1 MRILALRPRPL
12 RPGRHRRTGFLSSM
26 RGQGHPPH
34 LLVQR
39 AFPAGMPGLCH
50 RLLTGTPI
58 HTRGKSP
65 SHQVGAGG
73 SRSPW
78 KRKHPEGLRW
88 AARAGWGW
96 TPGSPPEQDALAP
109 SSAPCPDTGLG
120 HKGRPCPQRLA
131 RLTTCD
137 QVPKMPVSSEGP
149 VPEPPEY
156 TQVGLPFTPKYPR
169 GGCHRAARRHAA
181 SQQCCPHP
189 ARDREEGGALVGGAG
204 GWTGT
209 VQMPGEAMGP
219 VGLVRLCHPA
229 AVVPRL
235 QGSRA
240 EMILNPASSPLGLTP
255 NPQRPPR
262 RGVDNWGEVG
272 VGAGPVPLPP
282 PSLFPDKPA

>member
-12 RPGRHRRTGFLSSM
+12 HPGRDRRTGFLSSM

-78 KRKHPEGLRW
+78 KRKRPEGLRW

-109 SSAPCPDTGLG
+109 SSTPCPDTGLG
-120 HKGRPCPQRLA
+120 HKGQPCPQLLA

-149 VPEPPEY
+149 VLEPPEY
-156 TQVGLPFTPKYPR
+156 TQVGLPFTPKYP
-169 GGCHRAARRHAA
+169 
-181 SQQCCPHP
+181 
-189 ARDREEGGALVGGAG
+189 
-204 GWTGT
+204 
-209 VQMPGEAMGP
+209 
-219 VGLVRLCHPA
+219 
-229 AVVPRL
+229 
-235 QGSRA
+235 
-240 EMILNPASSPLGLTP
+240 
-255 NPQRPPR
+255 
-262 RGVDNWGEVG
+262 EVG
-272 VGAGPVPLPP
+272 VTGQQGDMQPASRAVPTLPETGRKVAP
-282 PSLFPDKPA
+282 LWGVLGGGWAPCRCQVGRWVL